1 MNIGNDAWACA
12 GAWKPCQDCNYEGH
26 LVGLGVINGQE
37 ALCPTC
43 NVTGLYYVMPDEVR
57 VPCSLTLRP
66 LTGAEIV
73 CPSCHGLGYTPAES
87 LETWLEAIEVVYGPI
102 SIVGSEDGWEVVVTK
117 GHAQGDN
124 GLRPTLLAALKQ
136 ALAAQ
141 GATLGE
147 VSAMINLDP
156 DKEE

>member
-1 MNIGNDAWACA
+1 MPSNEAWACA
-12 GAWKPCQDCNYEGH
+12 GAWKPCELCGGRGVVRDVPEDPETLEVACSNCNG
-26 LVGLGVINGQE
+26 
-37 ALCPTC
+37 
-43 NVTGLYYVMPDEVR
+43 TGRSYVLQGVR